1 MQRRRRTRAFPIPC
15 YLCRNSKTKC
25 DGQRPYCTTCVERGL
40 DCPGYEARLRRGVDV
55 ASRSQDLPS
64 PIASSKLHGDD
75 LYGMSASFGPAA
87 EPPHIMPGDKA
98 EAYDESTFASGSCDP
113 GPSRGRTLEKVPS
126 SSTYSRNSSASSARS
141 MIDERMSWANEE
153 RSRSFSRPAP
163 EPASPFRESSPHHP
177 SHEKYRDDAWDVPPS
192 LPLTE
197 TPATNVF
204 NTQDSLDPMAE
215 RDRGMKLIDRK
226 FRVLMEVG
234 RHLHPDEVTHLERR
248 KQSCAEQ
255 DLTFPTEHF
264 AVRQVT
270 QIHLDLCTA

>member
-98 EAYDESTFASGSCDP
+98 EAYDESTIASGSCDP
-113 GPSRGRTLEKVPS
+113 GPSRGRTLEKVPL

-141 MIDERMSWANEE
+141 MIDERMTWANEE

-177 SHEKYRDDAWDVPPS
+177 SHEKYRNGAWDVPPLS
-192 LPLTE
+192 LSE
-197 TPATNVF
+197 TSATTVS
-204 NTQDSLDPMAE
+204 NTQASLDLRAE
-215 RDRGMKLIDRK
+215 RVRDIELTLKSIDREL
-226 FRVLMEVG
+226 RESHVVAEII
-234 RHLHPDEVTHLERR
+234 RHLHPDEVTHFERA
-248 KQSCAEQ
+248 KQSCAEE
-255 DLTFPTEHF
+255 DHDSLIEIF
-264 AVRQVT
+264 A
-270 QIHLDLCTA
+270 IW